1 MRVSNGK
8 IYVIQMKKQTKDL
21 KFIDLFAGIG
31 GIRLGFENAGMKCV
45 YSNEYNISAAATY
58 KANFGEDIDTRDIKE
73 VDAKDIPSHDI
84 LCAGFPCQPFSR
96 AGVSARAG
104 LKRAHGFG
112 DELQGN
118 LFFEILR
125 IVNYHRPSVV
135 FLENVANFETH
146 DSGNTLRVVKE
157 SLEELGYNFTYKVID
172 ASLKVPQRRRRIYMI
187 ATLSNEFSFK
197 DILPTN
203 MVFKDIMEENPDP
216 KYTISEKLWVSHQA
230 RTERNKQK
238 GYGFRHNILDVSGI
252 AHTLTSRYGKDGRE
266 NLILQEGDFPR
277 MLTAKECTRLMGF
290 PEDFILPE
298 AKTPT
303 YQQMGNSV
311 CVPIIEELATQ
322 VYDLLAYESMKKTVS
337 DEGQESISMA
347 GQAVP
352 VAA

>member
-1 MRVSNGK
+1 
-8 IYVIQMKKQTKDL
+8 MKKQTKEI

-45 YSNEYNISAAATY
+45 YSNEYNLSAAATY
-58 KANFGEDIDTRDIKE
+58 KANFGEDIDTRNIKE
-73 VDAKDIPSHDI
+73 VDVKDIPSHDI

-118 LFFEILR
+118 LFFEIIR
-125 IVNYHRPSVV
+125 IVKHHRPSVV

-146 DSGNTLRVVKE
+146 DGGNTLRIVRE
-157 SLEELGYNFTYKVID
+157 SLEELGYQFTYKIID
-172 ASLKVPQRRRRIYMI
+172 ASLKVPQRRKRIYMI
-187 ATLSNEFSFK
+187 ATLEDKFEFK
-197 DILPTN
+197 DIESTS
-203 MVFKDIMEENPDP
+203 MVFGDIIEENPDP
-216 KYTISEKLWVSHQA
+216 KYTISEKLWLSHQA
-230 RTERNKQK
+230 RTERNKKK
-238 GYGFRHNILDVSGI
+238 GYGFRHNILDANSI

-266 NLILQEGDFPR
+266 NLIMQDGDFPR
-277 MLTAKECTRLMGF
+277 MLTARECARLMGF

-303 YQQMGNSV
+303 YRQMGNSV
-311 CVPIIEELATQ
+311 CVPIITELATQ
-322 VYDLLAYESMKKTVS
+322 VYDLLLPAKQEVPLILEVKEST
-337 DEGQESISMA
+337 SIA